1 LSLLGEPVGSTILA
15 YFLFQEGMT
24 LLKFCGGFLI
34 MAGIYL
40 AAKQEVSDQFSCSSA
55 RNEA

>member
-1 LSLLGEPVGSTILA
+1 LA
-15 YFLFQEGMT
+15 YFLFKEGLT

-40 AAKQEVSDQFSCSSA
+40 AAKQEVSS
-55 RNEA
+55 